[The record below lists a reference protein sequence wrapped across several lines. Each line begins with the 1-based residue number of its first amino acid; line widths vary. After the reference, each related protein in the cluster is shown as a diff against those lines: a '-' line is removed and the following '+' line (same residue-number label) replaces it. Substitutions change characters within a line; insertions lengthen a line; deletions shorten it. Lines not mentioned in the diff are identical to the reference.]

1 MNHYYSNYKET
12 DINTATPLKIILKL
26 YDGSI
31 SFLKKSIEYSEKG
44 DIKNKNI
51 YANNAREIIMALNN
65 SLNVEAGGE
74 IAQNLRSLYLYMNRQ
89 VMQSNWQDNT
99 QGLKEVIQLLSNL
112 REAWEDIYSKIGTSE
127 KPIQQEAKGL
137 RISA

>member
-31 SFLKKSIEYSEKG
+31 SFLKKSIEYLEKG
-44 DIKNKNI
+44 DVKNKNI
-51 YANNAREIIMALNN
+51 YANNAREIIVALNN
-65 SLNVEAGGE
+65 SLNVDAGGE
-74 IAQNLRSLYLYMNRQ
+74 IAQNLRNLYLYMNRRL
-89 VMQSNWQDNT
+89 MQANWQNDIH
-99 QGLKEVIQLLSNL
+99 GLQEVIQLLSNL
-112 REAWEDIYSKIGTSE
+112 REAWEDIYCKIGTSE
-127 KPIQQEAKGL
+127 EPAQQAKGL